1 MVARRGQAEPI
12 TVLILVS
19 ATLALALLLYA
30 YFTGVYSGQQ
40 QQMNLADVMASYA
53 GGLVVREETGLSY
66 RDPATGDYA
75 YCYIISV
82 VNNLGDPLRAYFT
95 LLPGIPGANG
105 ILTVSDLYLYMPVL
119 YLGTAPVE
127 RSLHAWLVYDFDR
140 DGIVEAVGQDPATG
154 SLVVAFDTIPSC
166 KYLYGNRT
174 DLNTLKPLLLPPE
187 ADDPTYGFLATRIM
201 LSPDG
206 PSLQEALNITVAN
219 PPRALVPAW
228 NVTVPP
234 RGKVSLLLFA
244 YSPVELTQQSVVG
257 LFRFSDKLY
266 VFAAVPVSPF
276 QLGPQGP

>member
-1 MVARRGQAEPI
+1 MARRGQAEPI
-12 TVLILVS
+12 TVMILVS
-19 ATLALALLLYA
+19 ATLVAALLLYA

-40 QQMNLADVMASYA
+40 QKMGLMDVMASYSS
-53 GGLVVREETGLSY
+53 GLVIREESGLVY

-82 VNNLGDPLRAYFT
+82 VNGLGDPMRAYFT
-95 LLPGIPGANG
+95 LLPGLPGANG
-105 ILTVSDLYLYMPVL
+105 ILTVNDAYLYVPVL

-127 RSLHAWLVYDFDR
+127 RSLHAWLVYDVDR
-140 DGIVEAVGQDPATG
+140 DGIVEVIGQDPVTG
-154 SLVVAFDTIPSC
+154 GRVVAFDTVPSC
-166 KYLYGNRT
+166 KDLYANRT
-174 DLNTLKPLLLPPE
+174 DLNALRPLLLPPE
-187 ADDPTYGFLATRIM
+187 ADDPTYGFWASSIM
-201 LSPDG
+201 LAPDG

-257 LFRFSDKLY
+257 LFRFNDRLY